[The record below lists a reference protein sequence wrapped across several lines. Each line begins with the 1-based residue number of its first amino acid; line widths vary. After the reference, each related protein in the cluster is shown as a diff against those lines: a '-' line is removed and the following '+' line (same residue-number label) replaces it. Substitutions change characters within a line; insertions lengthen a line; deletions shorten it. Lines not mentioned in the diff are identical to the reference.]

1 MKRFWTASAVVIF
14 LVLLG
19 GIAGCDDYNTSI
31 QYDTGA
37 TLTNLSPSALPAG
50 TPAGSI
56 ANCPNTPTS
65 TTNPCFIIYVVG
77 LSTNGF
83 QSNTLVEWNQQKLQ
97 NCTQTNATNGCSTY
111 VDATDMTAY
120 IPYSFLKSPGTA
132 YVNTWTPQSG
142 TGNNGLSNS
151 LTFLI
156 YGAANPYPQ
165 LASVSPTSAAYCAY
179 STSSSC
185 PGVSI
190 TLSSVSTSSGGTFM
204 PTSQQGGSSVTFTG
218 LATYGI
224 ETAITVNSASATK
237 ITATIPGAYL
247 CAVDTPK
254 INVINPPA
262 AVCITS
268 CPNLG
273 GGDTNSPPS
282 GQQVTTQTFSITG
295 TAGTTTCPAQTP
307 PNPNPEIAEET
318 PAVSQDGRFV
328 AYASLQNGIS
338 QILLRDTCVGATT
351 ECTASTQTVSV
362 NSESAAG
369 NADSHNVVI
378 TSDGRYI
385 AFSSAAT
392 NLVTNPP
399 AGRQVYMRDTCEGAA
414 STCKTSTSLISTDP
428 DGKLVGTEA
437 ILPSISTSGRFVAFL
452 AITASQA
459 PANTT
464 KGSNASGVSNSA
476 SSVPNSG
483 LRQVFVRDTCLGATN
498 CTPSTTRI
506 SLQPGDAPANSTKPA
521 GPALAGLARQVA
533 LSDAKSSTVFTTTVP
548 IDDQVFLAI
557 RNDNQ

>member
-14 LVLLG
+14 LVGVGAL
-19 GIAGCDDYNTSI
+19 AGCDDYNTSV

-37 TLTNLSPSALPAG
+37 TLTNISPSALPAG
-50 TPAGSI
+50 TPAGSV

-65 TTNPCFIIYVVG
+65 TTNPCFQLFVVA

-83 QSNTLVEWNQQKLQ
+83 QSTTLVEWNQQKLP
-97 NCTQTNATNGCSTY
+97 NCTQANATNGCSTY

-120 IPYSFLKSPGTA
+120 IPYSLLKKSGTA

-179 STSSSC
+179 STTSSC
-185 PGVSI
+185 AGISI
-190 TLSSVSTSSGGTFM
+190 TLNSVSTSSGGTFM
-204 PTSQQGGSSVTFTG
+204 PTSQNGGSTVTFTG
-218 LATYGI
+218 LATYGV
-224 ETAITVNSASATK
+224 ETGINVNSVSATQIK
-237 ITATIPGAYL
+237 ATIPGAYL
-247 CAVDTPK
+247 CAVDTAK

-262 AVCITS
+262 AVCITN

-282 GQQVTTQTFSITG
+282 GQLATTQTFSITG

-351 ECTASTQTVSV
+351 ECTASTQTASV
-362 NSESAAG
+362 NNEGTVA
-369 NADSHNVVI
+369 NAESHNAVM

-392 NLVTNPP
+392 NLVTNAP
-399 AGRQVYMRDTCEGAA
+399 AGRQVYLRDTCQGAA
-414 STCKTSTSLISTDP
+414 NTCKASTSLISTDP
-428 DGKLVGTEA
+428 EGKLVGTEA

-452 AITASQA
+452 AITPSQTPNA
-459 PANTT
+459 PA
-464 KGSNASGVSNSA
+464 KGNASST
-476 SSVPNSG
+476 PNSG
-483 LRQVFVRDTCLGATN
+483 MRQVFVRDTCLGATN

-521 GPALAGLARQVA
+521 GPALAGLARQIA
-533 LSDAKSSTVFTTTVP
+533 LADAKSSTVFTTTVP
-548 IDDQVFLAI
+548 IDDEVFLAI
-557 RNDNQ
+557 RNENQ